1 MTNHQSALD
10 RVFQALS
17 DPTRR
22 AIVQRLSRGAA
33 TVSELRAPFSLAL
46 PTLLQ
51 HLRILEASGLIGT
64 AKAGRVRTCT
74 LRPSAF
80 GAAEA
85 WLAARREAWAARLDR
100 MEAYAAGLAAPA
112 PDRSRGE
119 TAAVNV
125 NVNAKERKRGRK
137 SRAG

>member
-1 MTNHQSALD
+1 MTNHQPSLD

-22 AIVQRLSRGAA
+22 AIVQRLSRGTA
-33 TVSELRAPFSLAL
+33 TVSELRAPFSMAL

-64 AKAGRVRTCT
+64 AKVGRVRTCAM
-74 LRPSAF
+74 RPAAF

-85 WLAARREAWAARLDR
+85 WLAARRAVWEARLDR
-100 MEAYAAGLAAPA
+100 MEAYVAGLASQRPA
-112 PDRSRGE
+112 RSR
-119 TAAVNV
+119 NV
-125 NVNAKERKRGRK
+125 TIEAKEKKRGK
-137 SRAG
+137 SPRAG

>member
-1 MTNHQSALD
+1 MTNNQPALD

-33 TVSELRAPFSLAL
+33 TVSELRAPFSMAL

-51 HLRILEASGLIGT
+51 HLRILEASGLIGS
-64 AKAGRVRTCT
+64 AKVGRVRTCT
-74 LRPSAF
+74 MRPAAF

-85 WLAARREAWAARLDR
+85 WLAARRAAWEARLDR
-100 MEAYAAGLAAPA
+100 MEAYVAGLAASPH
-112 PDRSRGE
+112 DRTRPVKIRANIRSKEKQRG
-119 TAAVNV
+119 
-125 NVNAKERKRGRK
+125 K
-137 SRAG
+137 SPRAR